1 MVKSPKMKLG
11 KRLLSILFVLAN
23 GFSSRLLLIGVD
35 RRGGGGGGGGHI
47 QEIGSMCFGCCLF
60 VGRGFE

>member
-11 KRLLSILFVLAN
+11 KRLLSIVFVLAN
-23 GFSSRLLLIGVD
+23 EFSSRLLLIGVD
-35 RRGGGGGGGGHI
+35 RRGGGHI

-60 VGRGFE
+60 VGRGVE